1 MRNRKKQILCL
12 VLAGLM
18 TTLQPSTAMAT
29 NKAQAQQE
37 KKDAQKG
44 LDSANQKADQAQ
56 QQKNAAQAEVEDLK
70 TELTGLLSDITL
82 LEEDIKYKDS
92 QIQQA
97 QSDYDDALVREK
109 EQYEAMKKRI
119 RYMYEKGDTEYL
131 DVLLKVKSMSDLL
144 NKSEYISDIYDY
156 DRKKLEEYQQ
166 TKMEVAAYKEQL
178 QNDKDEMEGMQIE
191 YKGQQQTLENT
202 IAKKRSQIADFDT
215 QLAAAKKAAA
225 AYTQTI
231 AKKNEEIRKADA
243 EERQRAL
250 AEAEARQRAQAE
262 AERKAIAEQ
271 EAAKAAAL
279 AAQEAASKDGTKNT
293 VIAANPD
300 SASTTKNQGAAP
312 TQAAETTA
320 ADNSNRTGPS
330 ASDTSSANS
339 AGPGSTTTTNTTN
352 TSTSKSTTTTQS
364 STTKSSGGSAAGRAV
379 ADYGLQFVGNPYV
392 YGGTSLTNGA
402 DCSGFVYSV
411 YKHFGVTLPR
421 TSSEQRGS
429 GTGVSYADAQPG
441 DLICYAGHIGI
452 YIGNG
457 KIVHASSPST
467 GIKVGNAAYR
477 SILAVRRIVQ

>member
-1 MRNRKKQILCL
+1 MRNRKKRILCL

-18 TTLQPSTAMAT
+18 TTLQPATAMAT

-44 LDSANQKADQAQ
+44 LDSANQKANQAQ
-56 QQKNAAQAEVEDLK
+56 QQKNATQAEVEDLK

-215 QLAAAKKAAA
+215 QLAIPRLFRRSWSL
-225 AYTQTI
+225 Q
-231 AKKNEEIRKADA
+231 RK
-243 EERQRAL
+243 RQQPIPRPS
-250 AEAEARQRAQAE
+250 QRKMK
-262 AERKAIAEQ
+262 R
-271 EAAKAAAL
+271 
-279 AAQEAASKDGTKNT
+279 
-293 VIAANPD
+293 
-300 SASTTKNQGAAP
+300 
-312 TQAAETTA
+312 
-320 ADNSNRTGPS
+320 
-330 ASDTSSANS
+330 
-339 AGPGSTTTTNTTN
+339 
-352 TSTSKSTTTTQS
+352 
-364 STTKSSGGSAAGRAV
+364 SG
-379 ADYGLQFVGNPYV
+379 
-392 YGGTSLTNGA
+392 
-402 DCSGFVYSV
+402 
-411 YKHFGVTLPR
+411 
-421 TSSEQRGS
+421 
-429 GTGVSYADAQPG
+429 
-441 DLICYAGHIGI
+441 
-452 YIGNG
+452 
-457 KIVHASSPST
+457 
-467 GIKVGNAAYR
+467 
-477 SILAVRRIVQ
+477 RRMQKRDKEH

>member
-18 TTLQPSTAMAT
+18 TTLQPATAMAT

-262 AERKAIAEQ
+262 AERKAIE
-271 EAAKAAAL
+271 E
-279 AAQEAASKDGTKNT
+279 QEAASKDGTKNT

-352 TSTSKSTTTTQS
+352 TGTSKSTTTTQS

-421 TSSEQRGS
+421 TSSEQRSS

>member
-18 TTLQPSTAMAT
+18 TTLQPATAMAT

-262 AERKAIAEQ
+262 AERKAIE
-271 EAAKAAAL
+271 
-279 AAQEAASKDGTKNT
+279 GT
-293 VIAANPD
+293 
-300 SASTTKNQGAAP
+300 
-312 TQAAETTA
+312 
-320 ADNSNRTGPS
+320 
-330 ASDTSSANS
+330 
-339 AGPGSTTTTNTTN
+339 
-352 TSTSKSTTTTQS
+352 
-364 STTKSSGGSAAGRAV
+364 GGSKGCGFSCTGSSFQRWNEEYGDRCQSGFSQHNEKSGRCADAGSR
-379 ADYGLQFVGNPYV
+379 N
-392 YGGTSLTNGA
+392 
-402 DCSGFVYSV
+402 DCSG
-411 YKHFGVTLPR
+411 
-421 TSSEQRGS
+421 
-429 GTGVSYADAQPG
+429 
-441 DLICYAGHIGI
+441 
-452 YIGNG
+452 
-457 KIVHASSPST
+457 
-467 GIKVGNAAYR
+467 
-477 SILAVRRIVQ
+477 

>member
-18 TTLQPSTAMAT
+18 TTLQPATAMAT

-44 LDSANQKADQAQ
+44 LDSANQKADKAQ

-262 AERKAIAEQ
+262 AERKAIE
-271 EAAKAAAL
+271 E
-279 AAQEAASKDGTKNT
+279 QEAASKDGTKNT

-339 AGPGSTTTTNTTN
+339 AGSGSTTTTNTTN

-421 TSSEQRGS
+421 TSSEQRSS